1 MRKIKIAQIGIN
13 RYSHANAVFM
23 TLKKLNDIFEIVG
36 YALVEDER
44 ETCAEKLSLFEGYPE
59 LTIDEIL
66 NDPEIEAVSIETDE
80 IHLTKYTRLAAEHG
94 KHIHMEK
101 PGSQNLSDF
110 ESMIESVRKG
120 GKTFHTGYMYR
131 YNPYIQKIIEEIKNG
146 DFGEVHSVEA
156 QMNCIHTPNVR
167 EWLSTFKGGMMFYLG
182 CHLID
187 LVLLLQGTPEK
198 ITVLN
203 KSTGNEDIHSE
214 DYAMAV
220 FEYKNGTSFVKSDA
234 SEIGGYARRQ
244 LVVTGSKKT
253 VELKPLE
260 MVTTGLNVY
269 TEKTEYNQKEWVNMG
284 EKERIE
290 FDRYEA
296 MLRSFASFVK
306 GEKENP
312 YTLDYELNLY
322 KTILKCC
329 GVT

>member
-13 RYSHANAVFM
+13 RYSHANAVFS
-23 TLKKLNDIFEIVG
+23 TLKKLSDIFEIAG

-44 ETCAEKLSLFEGYPE
+44 ETCAEKLSLFDGYPE
-59 LTIDEIL
+59 LTLEEIL
-66 NDPEIEAVSIETDE
+66 NDPTIEAVTVETDE

-101 PGSQNLSDF
+101 PGSQSLSDF
-110 ESMIESVRKG
+110 ESMIEAVRQG

-131 YNPYIQKIIEEIKNG
+131 YNPYVQKIIEEIKRG

-156 QMNCIHTPNVR
+156 QMNCIHPQDVR
-167 EWLSTFKGGMMFYLG
+167 KWLSTFKGGMMFYLG

-187 LVLLLQGTPEK
+187 LILLIQGTPEK

-203 KSTGNEDIHSE
+203 KSTSNEGVHSE

-220 FEYKNGTSFVKSDA
+220 FEYKNGHSFIKSDA

-260 MVTTGLNVY
+260 MIISGFNVY
-269 TEKTEYNQKEWVNMG
+269 TEKTEYKSNDWHNMG
-284 EKERIE
+284 EKERTE
-290 FDRYEA
+290 FDRYKA
-296 MLRSFASFVK
+296 MLRSFASIIK

-329 GVT
+329 GM

>member
-1 MRKIKIAQIGIN
+1 MKKIKIAQIGIN

-23 TLKKLNDIFEIVG
+23 TLKKLRDVFEIAG

-44 ETCAEKLSLFEGYPE
+44 ETCKSKLSLFDGYPE
-59 LTIDEIL
+59 LTLEEIL
-66 NDPEIEAVSIETDE
+66 NDKTIEAVTVETDE
-80 IHLTKYTRLAAEHG
+80 IHLTKYAHLAAEHG

-101 PGSQNLSDF
+101 PGSQSLSDF
-110 ESMIESVRKG
+110 ESMIETVRRG

-131 YNPYIQKIIEEIKNG
+131 YNPYVQKILYEIKSG
-146 DFGEVHSVEA
+146 DFGEIHSVEA
-156 QMNCIHTPNVR
+156 QMDCIHPTDVR
-167 EWLSTFKGGMMFYLG
+167 EWLSSFKGGMMFYLG

-187 LVLLLQGTPEK
+187 LILLLQGEPEK

-203 KSTGNEDIHSE
+203 KSTGNDDVYSE

-220 FEYKNGTSFVKSDA
+220 FEYKNGCSFIKSDA

-253 VELKPLE
+253 VELKPFE
-260 MVTTGLNVY
+260 MITSGLNVY
-269 TEKTEYNQKEWVNMG
+269 TEKTEYKDNAWIDMG
-284 EKERIE
+284 KKERIE

-296 MLRSFASFVK
+296 MLLSFASIVK